1 VANKRTYQ
9 FGESKLTLEFGD
21 ITGSEA
27 QVLVSSDDGYL
38 TMSGGVSAAIRKA
51 GGNAIA
57 LDAAKKIPATP
68 GDVIIT
74 TAGDLPA
81 QYIFHAIT
89 LGREPARKTPEEIL
103 TQTIRRSLQLV
114 EVLNLRSI
122 AFPAIGA
129 GTARFSYERV
139 ATQMAE
145 VIADDLIRRVT
156 PIEVTVYLFDQTGQM
171 QEFDFMTFF
180 EEFAAR
186 APRVAEREAPE
197 PRRAREDSTR
207 DQVFIRYSHK
217 DKEWLERLQIMLK
230 PLVRKNSIAVWDDT
244 TIQAG
249 SRWREEID
257 KALQSATV
265 AVLLVSPDFL
275 ASDFVA
281 DHELPPL
288 LDAARTAGLTILWAY
303 VSECLY
309 EETEIKDYQA
319 AHDIAR
325 PLDSLSVAEQN
336 RELVRICQEI
346 KKAAASR

>member
-1 VANKRTYQ
+1 
-9 FGESKLTLEFGD
+9 
-21 ITGSEA
+21 
-27 QVLVSSDDGYL
+27 
-38 TMSGGVSAAIRKA
+38 
-51 GGNAIA
+51 
-57 LDAAKKIPATP
+57 
-68 GDVIIT
+68 
-74 TAGDLPA
+74 
-81 QYIFHAIT
+81 
-89 LGREPARKTPEEIL
+89 
-103 TQTIRRSLQLV
+103 
-114 EVLNLRSI
+114 
-122 AFPAIGA
+122 
-129 GTARFSYERV
+129 
-139 ATQMAE
+139 
-145 VIADDLIRRVT
+145 
-156 PIEVTVYLFDQTGQM
+156 VTVYLFDQTGQM

-207 DQVFIRYSHK
+207 DQVFISYSHK